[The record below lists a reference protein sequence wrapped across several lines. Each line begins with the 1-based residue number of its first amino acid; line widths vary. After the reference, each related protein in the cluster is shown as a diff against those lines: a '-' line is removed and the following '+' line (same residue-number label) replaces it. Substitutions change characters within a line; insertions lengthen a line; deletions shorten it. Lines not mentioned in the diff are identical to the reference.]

1 MYRRL
6 ALRGGESTA
15 PSRFA
20 TPLAPSSLESGDRF
34 IFQARFAKIN
44 LMNLA
49 PKVGPLVA
57 ELLSGVSFLLIAY
70 LAVHGV
76 SFAGID
82 ELSSGAIVV
91 LVVLAWIIGTFFD
104 LVRNLLEW
112 VWDSPSFTEHPLN
125 WRFFFSGKQSELEN
139 LEHYFWSFYILDADM
154 AIAILLSV
162 ILSPFIAYAKGG
174 KTPCYL
180 WVIWL
185 LLVGIACLFIID
197 ARLLRT
203 EIKGLVDAE
212 PR

>member
-1 MYRRL
+1 
-6 ALRGGESTA
+6 
-15 PSRFA
+15 
-20 TPLAPSSLESGDRF
+20 
-34 IFQARFAKIN
+34 
-44 LMNLA
+44 
-49 PKVGPLVA
+49 
-57 ELLSGVSFLLIAY
+57 
-70 LAVHGV
+70 
-76 SFAGID
+76 
-82 ELSSGAIVV
+82 
-91 LVVLAWIIGTFFD
+91 
-104 LVRNLLEW
+104 
-112 VWDSPSFTEHPLN
+112 
-125 WRFFFSGKQSELEN
+125 
-139 LEHYFWSFYILDADM
+139 M